1 MDLVIFAGP
10 VIVKSAFRQI
20 PWERETRIVEVT
32 GSGST
37 YFSNLAGELQG
48 ADGRILPGLLRRYAR
63 LERAEVDRL
72 ALCAWSAGWG
82 LLNRI
87 FRVDADRAVVDACV
101 ASDASFGT
109 GLTGYS
115 RFAADAIRGERLMVS
130 TTTNNSANPQLG
142 IMKTGRDTWL
152 EIQGEARDLVRSE
165 MGRSYEPRQIAAKD
179 PMPPASGGVW
189 RTGAQLYWYD
199 YVQPGSPAGHGNDL
213 SHAQHHDLAVEA
225 WTAYLVPEFGGW
237 QIPWQAW
244 VGIGLGLAGLGI
256 GWATLR
262 SR

>member
-10 VIVKSAFRQI
+10 VIVKPAFRAI

-37 YFSNLAGELQG
+37 HFSNLASSLQSS
-48 ADGRILPGLLRRYAR
+48 DGRILPGLLRRYAQV
-63 LERAEVDRL
+63 ERGEVDRL

-87 FRVDADRAVVDACV
+87 FRVDADRAEVDACV

-109 GLTGYS
+109 GLTGYE
-115 RFAADAIRGERLMVS
+115 RYAADAILGTHLMVS
-130 TTTNNSANPQLG
+130 TTTNNSANPALG

-152 EIQGEARDLVRSE
+152 EIQQGAREIVSAST
-165 MGRSYEPRQIAAKD
+165 GRHYEPREVAPRP
-179 PMPPASGGVW
+179 PMPRASGGVW
-189 RTGAQLYWYD
+189 RTGSKLFWYD
-199 YVQPGSPAGHGNDL
+199 YVAPGSAAGFGNDF
-213 SHAQHHDLAVEA
+213 SHAEHHDLAVEA
-225 WTAYLVPEFGGW
+225 WTAYLVPAYDGW
-237 QIPWQAW
+237 SLPWQAW
-244 VGIGLGLAGLGI
+244 VGIGLGLTGLGI

-262 SR
+262 S